1 MKLVSQE
8 TNTKTDWLISTHEI
22 INPKKFQTAVITKR
36 NLQSNLNFYLS
47 VT

>member
-8 TNTKTDWLISTHEI
+8 TNTKIDWLISSHEI
-22 INPKKFQTAVITKR
+22 VNPKKFQTVGITKR
-36 NLQSNLNFYLS
+36 NLQSNLHFYLS